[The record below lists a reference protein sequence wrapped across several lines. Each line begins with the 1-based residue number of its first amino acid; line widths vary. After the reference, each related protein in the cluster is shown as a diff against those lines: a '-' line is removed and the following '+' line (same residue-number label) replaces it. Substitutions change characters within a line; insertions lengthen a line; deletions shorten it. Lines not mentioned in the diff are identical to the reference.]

1 MLLSAVVKVIFFS
14 KPNRVSLSEP
24 RSVPPLSL
32 NPHPKPCFTHPLLFC
47 DIPLNSTYFKTCS
60 KMAYRFKVHISKI
73 SLSALVL
80 YKSPMFFECI
90 SQQIFEKRNNITKKE
105 SVHKTISSSSELIC
119 ERESLLTSIL
129 FVKI

>member
-1 MLLSAVVKVIFFS
+1 MLLLAVVKVIFFF
-14 KPNRVSLSEP
+14 KTQP
-24 RSVPPLSL
+24 RFAQRTPVRSPLSL

-90 SQQIFEKRNNITKKE
+90 SQQIFEKRNNITKKK